1 MFHLTQA
8 QKRMVTY
15 VALFLG
21 LFLGYFLLQDIRWQG
36 SQQLHTLMEIVASL
50 LAFII
55 GVMAL
60 VRFYTKKDNTF
71 LFIGAGFFGTGFLD
85 AYHAIVTSSFF
96 EHYFP
101 SSSSSLVAWSWGA
114 SRLFLAIL
122 LWLSWLFWQKK
133 EKQEEVK
140 IVNEWV
146 VYLGIAVLTLAS
158 FFFFAFVPLPRA
170 YYPDWFFHRPQELIP
185 AFFFL
190 LALMGYLSKGLWK
203 ENDFEHWLILAIIVS
218 LMSQVM
224 FMSFSGHLFDTM
236 FDTAHLLKK
245 ASYLCVLTG
254 LLISM
259 YAIFKESE
267 KLLLSYA
274 EQTSHLR
281 KNITRN
287 KILNEKNVR
296 FNCALNNSTTAIL
309 MTDADY
315 NIIYHNDSA
324 QRLFKNEQDKIRKD
338 LSHFDANRLLGTSF
352 EAFHKEPSL
361 KRQLLDKLT
370 NKSPA
375 MITIGGITLDHIITP
390 VINDNGEHLGVVI
403 EFNNRTAE
411 LGAEQEIKRVIE
423 AASQGDFQQRINLKD
438 ENGCLKIVN
447 EGINQIMSFNQ
458 QAMEDMSRIFAA
470 LAEGNLTQKIEHQ
483 YIGAFEQLKHD
494 VNTTVHKLTE
504 IMTIILQTADKVN
517 CSATEISQ
525 ANTSLSQRTE
535 EQAASLEE
543 TAASMEQM
551 TSSVQQNAEHAKQ
564 VAQLAVNALESA
576 EKGGEVV
583 GATIV
588 AITEISTSSQKITDI
603 IGVINNIAFQTNLLA
618 LNAAV
623 EAARAGEQGRGFAVV
638 ATEVRNLAKRSA
650 EAAKEI
656 KALIQDSVLKVE
668 EGTQLANQSGE
679 TLQEIVLAVKKVSDL
694 ISEIATASQEQSS
707 GINQVTQAIAQMDN
721 MTQQNAT
728 LVEEATVASHT
739 MKEQAQYLKEQ
750 IAFFKVGG
758 KGKSDKC
765 M

>member
-1 MFHLTQA
+1 MSHLTQA

-21 LFLGYFLLQDIRWQG
+21 LFISYFLLQDIRWQG
-36 SQQLHTLMEIVASL
+36 SQQRHTLMEIVVPL
-50 LAFII
+50 LAFIV
-55 GVMAL
+55 GSMAL

-71 LFIGAGFFGTGFLD
+71 LFIGAGFFGTGFLE
-85 AYHAIVTSSFF
+85 AYHVIVTSSFF
-96 EHYFP
+96 EHSFP
-101 SSSSSLVAWSWGA
+101 ASSSSLLAWSWGA

-122 LWLSWLFWQKK
+122 LWLSWLFWKK
-133 EKQEEVK
+133 EDKQDAK
-140 IVNEWV
+140 TLNEWV

-203 ENDFEHWLILAIIVS
+203 DNDFEHWLILSIIVG

-224 FMSFSGHLFDTM
+224 FMSFSDQLFDTL
-236 FDTAHLLKK
+236 FDTAHFLKM
-245 ASYLCVLTG
+245 ASYLCVLIG

-274 EQTSHLR
+274 EQTSQLR
-281 KNITRN
+281 TNITRN
-287 KILNEKNVR
+287 EILTEKVVR

-315 NIIYHNDSA
+315 NIIYHNDAA
-324 QRLFKNEQDKIRKD
+324 QRLFKNEQNQIRKD

-370 NKSPA
+370 HSRPA

-423 AASQGDFQQRINLKD
+423 AASQGDFQQRINL
-438 ENGCLKIVN
+438 ENKSGCFKIVN

-504 IMTIILQTADKVN
+504 IMKIILQTADKVN

-551 TSSVQQNAEHAKQ
+551 TTSVQQNAGHAKQ

-583 GATIV
+583 GAAIV

-638 ATEVRNLAKRSA
+638 ATEVRNLAQRSA

-694 ISEIATASQEQSS
+694 ISEIASASQEQSS
-707 GINQVTQAIAQMDN
+707 GINQVTQAIAQMDD

-739 MKEQAQYLKEQ
+739 MKEQAESLKEQ
-750 IAFFKVGG
+750 IAFFKVRG
-758 KGKSDKC
+758 KVKSEKC
-765 M
+765 L

>member
-1 MFHLTQA
+1 MSNLTQA
-8 QKRMVTY
+8 QKRIVTY

-21 LFLGYFLLQDIRWQG
+21 LFIGYFLLQDITWQG
-36 SQQLHTLMEIVASL
+36 NQQRHTLMEIVAPM
-50 LAFII
+50 LAFMV

-60 VRFYTKKDNTF
+60 VRFYTKKDNSF
-71 LFIGAGFFGTGFLD
+71 LFIGAGFLGAGFLD
-85 AYHAIVTSSFF
+85 AYHVIVTSSFF
-96 EHYFP
+96 EHSFP
-101 SSSSSLVAWSWGA
+101 SSPSSLIAWSWIA

-122 LWLSWLFWQKK
+122 LWLSWLFWQKE
-133 EKQEEVK
+133 EKQK
-140 IVNEWV
+140 AKTVNEWI
-146 VYLGIAVLTLAS
+146 VYLGIAALTLAS
-158 FFFFAFVPLPRA
+158 FFFFAPLPKA
-170 YYPDWFFHRPQELIP
+170 IYPDWFFHRPEELIP

-203 ENDFEHWLILAIIVS
+203 QNDFEHWLILSIIVS

-224 FMSFSGHLFDTM
+224 FMSFSAHLFDTL
-236 FDTAHLLKK
+236 FDTAHFLKM

-259 YAIFKESE
+259 SAIFKQSE

-274 EQTSHLR
+274 EQTNQLK
-281 KNITRN
+281 KNLTRN
-287 KILNEKNVR
+287 QILSEKVVR
-296 FNCALNNSTTAIL
+296 FNCALNQSTRGIL
-309 MTDADY
+309 ITDADY
-315 NIIYHNDSA
+315 NIIYHNESA
-324 QRLFKNEQDKIRKD
+324 LRLFKTEQDKIRKD

-370 NKSPA
+370 HSRPA
-375 MITIGGITLDHIITP
+375 MITVGGITLDHIIIP

-411 LGAEQEIKRVIE
+411 LTTQHEIKRVIE

-588 AITEISTSSQKITDI
+588 AISEISTSSQKIKDI

-638 ATEVRNLAKRSA
+638 ATEVRNLAQRSA

-694 ISEIATASQEQSS
+694 ITEIASASQEQSS

-739 MKEQAQYLKEQ
+739 MKEEAQSLKEQ
-750 IAFFKVGG
+750 ITFFKVEE
-758 KGKSDKC
+758 KGNNFL
-765 M
+765 